1 MNFFIIFFFVLFLN
15 NTTKKFSIMKNY
27 YEILGIEENSSQDEI
42 KKAYRGLAI
51 KHHPDKGGDESMF
64 KEINEAYEN
73 IGDPQKRSQYD
84 NNRKNPFSGGGR
96 GGASFEDLFANMFG
110 GANPFEQR
118 KPQAPQKIVKL
129 KITPIES
136 YLGVEK
142 NIFYVREIGCQGC
155 GGSGGEQQMCS
166 GCNGEGFKVKTFGTG
181 FMVQHVRAT
190 CDVCG
195 GRRYTLVHKCYFCS
209 GKGTKSESTE
219 LKIKI
224 PVGIDSGQF
233 LQMEG
238 YGDFVNGMVGNL
250 LLQVEVE
257 PANGF
262 EKIKLVPTLDDGT
275 KMDFRYLNVDN
286 ERKFK
291 NGCGDKFDPSLVNI
305 NSHIIKADADGF
317 IRAKFRLEMC
327 SKNLNERQIIINVVT
342 CTNPEQVIATSPKI
356 IVNTKERYEITMR
369 DNELEEEI
377 KKEDEHGNLPIP
389 IPPSRKRKNI

>member
-1 MNFFIIFFFVLFLN
+1 
-15 NTTKKFSIMKNY
+15 MKDY
-27 YEILGIEENSSQDEI
+27 YKILGIEENSPQEEI

-84 NNRKNPFSGGGR
+84 NSRKNPFSGGGR

-195 GRRYTLVHKCYFCS
+195 GRRYTLVHKCYFCN

-238 YGDFVNGMVGNL
+238 YGDFINGMVGNL
-250 LLQVEVE
+250 LLQIEVE

-262 EKIKLVPTLDDGT
+262 EKMGNDLIYNL
-275 KMDFRYLNVDN
+275 YLNLEEIQSKTFLIPHPSGDLNLKSPIVVDTSKPL
-286 ERKFK
+286 RL
-291 NGCGDKFDPSLVNI
+291 NGKGYNGGDMYVKLNLRF
-305 NSHIIKADADGF
+305 
-317 IRAKFRLEMC
+317 E
-327 SKNLNERQIIINVVT
+327 NLN
-342 CTNPEQVIATSPKI
+342 
-356 IVNTKERYEITMR
+356 
-369 DNELEEEI
+369 
-377 KKEDEHGNLPIP
+377 
-389 IPPSRKRKNI
+389 